1 MAEQP
6 LPPLLV
12 LLPGLDGTG
21 ELFSSFVSALASNI
35 ETRIVPYPTDQC
47 LGYAELE
54 ALVMAALPVGRRY
67 VLLAESFSGP
77 IGIRIAASPPA
88 GLAGV
93 ILCVTFC
100 KNPYPMLGWAGPW
113 TAGLPMKSLPRWV
126 SAPFMAG
133 MGADGPLAEEV
144 ERATAL
150 VDGAVLRHRLAAVLA
165 VDETDALAR
174 ISLPAQILLAGN
186 DHVVPRAAS
195 DQLLLTLP
203 SAEVVEID
211 GSHLLLQTR
220 PAECAAA
227 VERFLRTVG
236 SSI

>member
-1 MAEQP
+1 MAEQRSR
-6 LPPLLV
+6 PLLV

-21 ELFSSFVSALASNI
+21 ELFSHFVSALASNI
-35 ETRIVPYPTDQC
+35 ETKIVPYPTDQC

-54 ALVMAALPVGRRY
+54 AFVTAALPVGRRY

-77 IGIRIAASPPA
+77 VGIRIAATPPA
-88 GLAGV
+88 DLAGV
-93 ILCVTFC
+93 ILCVTFA
-100 KNPYPMLGWAGPW
+100 KNPYPLLAWAGPL

-133 MGADGPLAEEV
+133 MGASGPMADDV

-150 VDGAVLRHRLAAVLA
+150 VDGAVLRHRLSAVLA

-174 ISLPAQILLAGN
+174 IGLPALLLLAAA
-186 DHVVPRAAS
+186 DHVVPREAS
-195 DQLLLTLP
+195 NHLRATLP

-220 PAECAAA
+220 PAECAAV

-236 SSI
+236 LSI